1 MSQIAGPERLERK
14 QEQAEADGEK
24 WENMRPQKIWTPLE
38 ATGGDQATEV
48 DIEVVDPPAM
58 EKSDHTLLTS
68 NFDNFLNL
76 PDVPFN
82 LFAMMLSITQL
93 RGLTQVS
100 SSWRKRI
107 TENLLENPARRND
120 LRARIQRALKNE
132 RYQYPSNEDISNAMW
147 LSK

>member
-1 MSQIAGPERLERK
+1 MTQSLKRK
-14 QEQAEADGEK
+14 QEQAEANGEK
-24 WENMRPQKIWTPLE
+24 GENARPKKIWRPWE
-38 ATGGDQATEV
+38 ATGSDQAKDV
-48 DIEVVDPPAM
+48 DMEVVERRAI
-58 EKSDHTLLTS
+58 EEEESDHTLLRS
-68 NFDNFLNL
+68 NLDNCLNL

-93 RGLTQVS
+93 RRLTQVS

-107 TENLLENPARRND
+107 TQNLLENPARRND